1 MFDISDSSSRSQTQC
16 LWHILALLYPH
27 LLPRA
32 SKWDTSAESKNHR
45 PSPQTERFVCGA
57 VIGKQIDGENIK
69 SIAFTWLLFKM
80 LILAKQMLLISFFF
94 SLSLFLFLCKKK
106 CKKKKLWASA
116 YSRQNTI
123 IIHSTANTDCE
134 PQSKKKRVTNVDLW
148 KWTVHFSSD
157 SSFIFQK
164 WEGSGG
170 RRRQGLQPLLHICC
184 MATHVNSEFSFSFLW
199 RHYGWN
205 PPITWKCVSER
216 CWNCSLW
223 FFLPAVPG
231 QLRSHPIH
239 FIVLQPDISQ
249 EPPRVQNRLFMWLPS
264 CDSSLA
270 AGQTIDKVLWEVF
283 VLTKIGS

>member
-1 MFDISDSSSRSQTQC
+1 MFDISDSSSCSQTQC

-27 LLPRA
+27 PLPRA

-94 SLSLFLFLCKKK
+94 SLSSSLCVKKSVKKEALGFSLFKTKYNNNSFNGKYW
-106 CKKKKLWASA
+106 LWASIKEEA
-116 YSRQNTI
+116 CHKCGFMEMNGAFLIPFIVYLPEMR
-123 IIHSTANTDCE
+123 
-134 PQSKKKRVTNVDLW
+134 RV
-148 KWTVHFSSD
+148 
-157 SSFIFQK
+157 
-164 WEGSGG
+164 GG

-205 PPITWKCVSER
+205 PPITWNVSLKDVGTAASDFFSQP
-216 CWNCSLW
+216 CLDSSGPIPSISLCCSRTSAKSRRESKTG
-223 FFLPAVPG
+223 FSCGSRPA
-231 QLRSHPIH
+231 I
-239 FIVLQPDISQ
+239 
-249 EPPRVQNRLFMWLPS
+249 LPS
-264 CDSSLA
+264 LL
-270 AGQTIDKVLWEVF
+270 DKR
-283 VLTKIGS
+283 